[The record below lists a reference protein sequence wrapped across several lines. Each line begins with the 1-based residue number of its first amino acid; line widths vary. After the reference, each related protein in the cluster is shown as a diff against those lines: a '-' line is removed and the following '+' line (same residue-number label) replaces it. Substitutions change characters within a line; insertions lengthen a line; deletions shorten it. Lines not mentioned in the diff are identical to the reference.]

1 MSNPRYLLDT
11 SALLTLIEDE
21 PGADRVEHLL
31 RTASVCIPWMCVL
44 EVTYITQQE
53 RDLTE
58 AERRYAL
65 IKSLPVTHLWEQ
77 DEALLFTA
85 ARLKAQYRLSLA
97 DTIIAA
103 CALRVSATLVHKDP
117 QFEALD
123 DIVAVEALPY
133 KNPAKSKQH

>member
-1 MSNPRYLLDT
+1 MTNRAYLLDT

-21 PGADRVEHLL
+21 PGADRVEQLL
-31 RTASVCIPWMCVL
+31 RTAPVIIPWMCVF
-44 EVTYITQQE
+44 EVTYITEQE
-53 RDLTE
+53 RDVTE

-65 IKSLPVTHLWEQ
+65 IKSLPVTHLWEH

-85 ARLKAQYRLSLA
+85 ARLKAQYHLSLA

-103 CALRVSATLVHKDP
+103 CALRASATLVHKDP

-123 DIVAVEALPY
+123 GLLSLEALPY
-133 KNPAKSKQH
+133 KNPSKSKQR